1 MSRISLS
8 DTGDWKLEFP
18 DDQDVRGFRA
28 LDADGTQ
35 VGTVDNMIVNT
46 EEERVDSI
54 VLEDGTEYP
63 AADISIGD
71 GVVYLTTVQG
81 APTGDVDQEVRVYG
95 DSGQVVRR
103 EQVEDADY
111 DAHADAFRTHYES
124 SYGTSGGSYD
134 EYEPAYRY
142 GFDAAHQ
149 DSNRNRNY
157 VDAEPDLQTDYGS
170 TYADRD
176 YDTDR
181 DAVRYGYTRA
191 QHGTR

>member
-18 DDQDVRGFRA
+18 EDQDVRGYRA
-28 LDADGTQ
+28 LDEDGNALG
-35 VGTVDNMIVNT
+35 VVDNMIINT
-46 EEERVDSI
+46 DEERVDTI

-71 GVVYLTTVQG
+71 GVVYVTGVHG
-81 APTGDVDQEVRVYG
+81 ATTGDVNEEVRVYG

-103 EQVEDADY
+103 AQVADHDF

-124 SYGTSGGSYD
+124 SYGSAGGAYD
-134 EYEPAYRY
+134 DYEPAYRY
-142 GFDAAHQ
+142 GFDQAHE
-149 DSNRNRNY
+149 DSNRNRGY
-157 VDAEPDLQTDYGS
+157 VDAEGDLRTGYG
-170 TYADRD
+170 TAYADRD
-176 YDTDR
+176 FDADR

-191 QHGTR
+191 QHAGR